1 MILFDHLPK
10 TGGTTVTEALANLC
24 GVPYAMDGTH
34 RNHSAEIRRKNRKPF
49 LSGHFW
55 FTIGDRLDPQT
66 YYTTVL
72 RDPIDRFLSQY
83 YFSRNDSESQG
94 DTAAIAAKRLDLDEY
109 VSSSERTLVN
119 SYSNVQAR
127 HFAALTLSLDISQ
140 VTDKILYQAAL
151 DALQQYD
158 LVGVYEDLH
167 GFIDVF
173 CADWGFVPPE
183 SLPFRNI
190 TSQRLRSDEISSS
203 TLAKLKAANEV
214 DRELY
219 AWARAAFL
227 TRYRKTIVSIFNSKS
242 ANLVDY
248 GDSVALDNKF
258 KEQVAEKDN
267 EFISQLLL
275 NFGTRDIEITEVR
288 CIGKFS
294 GGPVVNAGEQLTIR
308 ICYLAHIITDDMT
321 VGIAI
326 RDLEGMLIFG
336 TNSGLL
342 GIPLSVK
349 RLGAAALSYIF
360 TANLYIG
367 EYTVTVA
374 IHKGLSHHEE
384 ICYHWLDHAARF
396 QVVENPHGAG
406 KFEGLVNLE
415 PSIEVGCG
423 NILPESCM
431 KLSANE
437 HTLWRAAPLLASS
450 VAVKKCNLTNWVNP
464 LSGNLCLPTPSIE
477 PVFMRVCGYK
487 NFKPLV
493 TY

>member
-1 MILFDHLPK
+1 MQIAKTMLLFDHLPK
-10 TGGTTVTEALANLC
+10 TGGTSLTEVLASLC
-24 GVPYAMDGTH
+24 GAPYAMDGTA
-34 RNHSAEIRRKNRKPF
+34 RNHAAEILRKNRKPF

-55 FTIGDRLDPQT
+55 FSIGDRLDPEI
-66 YYTTVL
+66 YYATVL

-83 YFSRNDSESQG
+83 FFSRNASESECQR
-94 DTAAIAAKRLDLDEY
+94 DPAAIATRCLDLDEY
-109 VSSSERTLVN
+109 VFSSEQTLVRAC
-119 SYSNVQAR
+119 SNVQAH
-127 HFAALTLSLDISQ
+127 HFAALTLPFNTPAASDE
-140 VTDKILYQAAL
+140 ILYQAAVK
-151 DALQQYD
+151 ALQQYD
-158 LVGVYEDLH
+158 LVGIYEDLH

-183 SLPFRNI
+183 TLPFRNI
-190 TSQRLRSDEISSS
+190 TSQRLRPGEINPA

-219 AWARAAFL
+219 AWAQSAFH
-227 TRYRKTIVSIFNSKS
+227 TRYRKTIVSIFNSIS
-242 ANLVDY
+242 ANLGDY
-248 GDSVALDNKF
+248 GDPATIDNKF
-258 KEQVAEKDN
+258 KESVAEKDN
-267 EFISQLLL
+267 EFTAGMLL
-275 NFGTRDIEITEVR
+275 NFGTREIEITEVK
-288 CIGKFS
+288 CSGKFS

-326 RDLEGMLIFG
+326 RDLEGALIFG

-396 QVVENPHGAG
+396 QVVENSRGAG

-423 NILPESCM
+423 NIL
-431 KLSANE
+431 
-437 HTLWRAAPLLASS
+437 
-450 VAVKKCNLTNWVNP
+450 
-464 LSGNLCLPTPSIE
+464 
-477 PVFMRVCGYK
+477 
-487 NFKPLV
+487 
-493 TY
+493 